1 MYGVN
6 PCCQRDCNSLKSLKY
21 SNNDL
26 HCTLHIVENL
36 VVEFWARI
44 AKQTNKCQGT
54 LKKCSYINCPH
65 WLLMT
70 EKSQLIR
77 NFPNIRCKKL
87 LVYVLTYF
95 LRQQQV
101 QRHRYFFFQS
111 VRYAWRKNCLILW
124 LMDSLPSAEAIGH
137 NKAFRILK
145 HNFLHVIWVLL
156 PFANKQ
162 HSTASF
168 PMYFW
173 LTMETLKL

>member
-95 LRQQQV
+95 LRQQQA
-101 QRHRYFFFQS
+101 QCHPYLPFFQS
-111 VRYAWRKNCLILW
+111 VRYLQRKNFW
-124 LMDSLPSAEAIGH
+124 Y
-137 NKAFRILK
+137 F
-145 HNFLHVIWVLL
+145 IWWTHCQVLRPL
-156 PFANKQ
+156 DTIKLFVYSN
-162 HSTASF
+162 TTSF
-168 PMYFW
+168 M
-173 LTMETLKL
+173 